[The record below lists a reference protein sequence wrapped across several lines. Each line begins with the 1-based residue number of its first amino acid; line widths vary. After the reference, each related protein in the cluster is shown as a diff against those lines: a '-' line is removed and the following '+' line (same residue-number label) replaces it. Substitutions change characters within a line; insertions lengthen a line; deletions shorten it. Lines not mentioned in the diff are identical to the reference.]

1 MQMSFRGVLQAD
13 GEGLHWVT
21 VRVPFDPQEIWPER
35 ARMRIKGTIKSPY
48 GHKEF
53 GFHSS
58 LFGSKEKGYVVLV
71 NKQMQKGAGVAAGG
85 MADFVLEPDFDERS
99 ATPPPELARLLK
111 ADRAVKKWYE
121 QLSYSMRKDI
131 ARTIAEPKSAE
142 IRARRAEQLVER
154 IMLAMEGEQ
163 ELPPILQV
171 AFRRQPQARAGWEA
185 MTPIQRRTHLLG
197 IFHYQGVEARQKR
210 VDKTLEE
217 CLRVAKKRVGSPSS
231 KTLNEMG
238 L

>member
-21 VRVPFDPQEIWPER
+21 VRIPFDPHEVWPER

-48 GHKEF
+48 TQKEF
-53 GFHSS
+53 AFHSS
-58 LFGSKEKGYVVLV
+58 LLGSKEKGYVFLV
-71 NKQMQKGAGVAAGG
+71 NKQMQKGAGVAASG

-99 ATPPPELARLLK
+99 ATPPPELVKLLK

-131 ARTIAEPKSAE
+131 ARTIAEPKSGE
-142 IRARRAEQLVER
+142 VRIRRAEQLVER
-154 IMLAMEGEQ
+154 MMLAMEGER

-171 AFRRQPQARAGWEA
+171 AFRRHPQAHAGWEA
-185 MTPIQRRTHLLG
+185 MTPIQRRSHLLG
-197 IFHYQGVEARQKR
+197 IFYYQSVEARQKR
-210 VDKTLEE
+210 VDKTVEE
-217 CLRVAKKRVGSPSS
+217 CLRVAKKRAFNRRGRALDEVD
-231 KTLNEMG
+231 M
-238 L
+238 